1 MNAPTI
7 MVDALLALVAA
18 VQRLRNPQIDEESNE
33 GEGGLLEGGFNQSG
47 HHPGVRLMP
56 EPRRSQHDAGCC
68 ADRWRPPFEGSPRR
82 RTPRPTCAD
91 EEQLCSNRRTAPS
104 PTRTPSPRGIT

>member
-33 GEGGLLEGGFNQSG
+33 GEGGWFQPVRAPPGRP
-47 HHPGVRLMP
+47 HH
-56 EPRRSQHDAGCC
+56 A
-68 ADRWRPPFEGSPRR
+68 
-82 RTPRPTCAD
+82 RTP
-91 EEQLCSNRRTAPS
+91 
-104 PTRTPSPRGIT
+104 